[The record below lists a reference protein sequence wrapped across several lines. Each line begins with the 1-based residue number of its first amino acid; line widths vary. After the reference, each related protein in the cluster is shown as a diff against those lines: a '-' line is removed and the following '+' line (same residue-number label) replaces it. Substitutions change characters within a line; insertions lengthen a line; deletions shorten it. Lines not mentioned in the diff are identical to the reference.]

1 MPVWPIVGI
10 VAVVLAVAGAIRY
23 LVRVPPNGDGT
34 DPERF
39 LKDGTRHLPRND
51 SSPFV

>member
-1 MPVWPIVGI
+1 MPGWPVVGI
-10 VAVVLAVAGAIRY
+10 IVVVVAVVAAVRY
-23 LVRVPPNGDGT
+23 LGRVPPNNDGT

-51 SSPFV
+51 TSPFL